1 MHMNQLNTHNLSL
14 RTFLESDE
22 NILDDALFAKLTNLD
37 SIDLVLRKCL
47 SIEEMRV
54 AGSFFTGSK
63 LAKAVVDAF
72 PIPVSDQ
79 SVVIDPTCG
88 AGNLLLECS
97 RRLPVA
103 NNLSSTLKSWGE
115 SLWGFDI
122 NKSFVEATKLR
133 LVIEA
138 LSRGALK
145 DCSIDEACGF
155 LANIKDSDAMS
166 VSTYDLEKI
175 THAVMNPPFSIWSS
189 PQTEYWKKGKV
200 NAAGV
205 IFDKY
210 MRVLPD
216 GCQVSAILPDVLRSG
231 SRYESFRLFVSHK
244 LDAECMVW
252 GRFNSKTDVDV
263 FILSGAT
270 SKEKHAQIVWY
281 KDLGDYT
288 PLSEVYDVCTGPLV
302 AYRDEIKGTSYPY
315 FHPKNS
321 PAWKCVSEASEYRQF
336 EGRVI
341 KPPFVLVKRT
351 SSPTDRFRASATLV
365 NLDVPVAV
373 ENHLIVI
380 KPKSGLLSDCE
391 KLIDVLKKDDTN
403 TFLNDRAR
411 MRHLTVKVVKDIPL

>member
-1 MHMNQLNTHNLSL
+1 MNQLNTHNLSL
-14 RTFLESDE
+14 RSLLESDD
-22 NILDDALFAKLTNLD
+22 NTLDSALFAKLIDLD

-54 AGSFFTGSK
+54 AGSFFTGSR

-72 PIPVSDQ
+72 PIPVSYQ

-88 AGNLLLECS
+88 AGNLLIECS
-97 RRLPVA
+97 RRLSVA
-103 NNLSSTLKSWGE
+103 DKLSSTLKNWGK

-122 NKSFVEATKLR
+122 SKSFVETTKLR

-145 DCSIDEACGF
+145 DCSIDEAFGF
-155 LANIKDSDAMS
+155 LANIKDLDAMS
-166 VSTYDLEKI
+166 VSAYDLEKV
-175 THAVMNPPFSIWSS
+175 THVVMNPPFSIWSS

-216 GCQVSAILPDVLRSG
+216 SCQVSAILPDVLRSG
-231 SRYESFRLFVSHK
+231 SRYESFRLFISRK
-244 LDAECMVW
+244 LDAKCKVW
-252 GRFNSKTDVDV
+252 GRFNKKTDVDV
-263 FILSGAT
+263 FMLSGT
-270 SKEKHAQIVWY
+270 LCKERCTQIVWF

-288 PLSEVYDVCTGPLV
+288 PLSEAYDVCTGPLV
-302 AYRDEIKGTSYPY
+302 AYRDEVKGTSYPY

-321 PAWKCVSEASEYRQF
+321 PVWESVSEASEYRRFQ
-336 EGRVI
+336 GKTI

-351 SSPTDRFRASATLV
+351 SSPTDKFRASATLV
-365 NLDVPVAV
+365 NLESPVAV

-391 KLIDVLKKDDTN
+391 KLIGILKRDETN
-403 TFLNDRAR
+403 SFLNDRAR
-411 MRHLTVKVVKDIPL
+411 MRHLTVKVVKEIPV